1 MAANPPQPAFA
12 LMPAQAFAGGLIDYR
27 TREGLAL
34 FGRNTRSMYTD
45 STALFNAKPEGL
57 QGFINHLWYRI
68 READWNDIFEVPQD
82 NANPYADL
90 LPFCPNHGRFTLEH
104 LRAFVQ
110 IYMGQQGRADQDNFQ
125 AVTAIMASLSEDAI
139 AKLQPH
145 KAQYT
150 VNGHVSAVLLTKVL
164 LRESHLDTNAT
175 CRIARENLIG
185 LSKQMKIQGYDIIK
199 LNQYVHEQLETL
211 RSRGEHT
218 TDLAAHLMNGYAA
231 AKDDTFIDFIRRTKN
246 LHDENNTTLDPEKF
260 MVDAAQKYKTL
271 VEQNL
276 WNAPSKDQAKLLAL
290 ESKVKAM
297 EAASQKRTKPS
308 GGNSAQPASATSRQK
323 ETWMTQKPKQADI
336 DNEVPKP
343 MNGKDYYWCPNHER
357 YVIHK
362 PSACRGKVGNIAE
375 YNKKQKTAG
384 KDTSTP
390 EDDRALKLA
399 SALQAEVNANDSDS
413 D

>member
-1 MAANPPQPAFA
+1 
-12 LMPAQAFAGGLIDYR
+12 
-27 TREGLAL
+27 
-34 FGRNTRSMYTD
+34 
-45 STALFNAKPEGL
+45 L

-82 NANPYADL
+82 NANPFADL
-90 LPFCPNHGRFTLEH
+90 LPFCPNHGRFPLEH
-104 LRAFVQ
+104 LRTFVQ

-125 AVTAIMASLSEDAI
+125 AVTAIMASLSDDAI

-145 KAQYT
+145 KAQY
-150 VNGHVSAVLLTKVL
+150 
-164 LRESHLDTNAT
+164 AT

-211 RSRGEHT
+211 RSRGEYT

-271 VEQNL
+271 LEQNL

-308 GGNSAQPASATSRQK
+308 GGNSAQPASATTRPK

-362 PSACRGKVGNIAE
+362 PSACRGKVGNIAK
-375 YNKKQKTAG
+375 YNKKQKTTE
-384 KDTSTP
+384 KDTGASG
-390 EDDRALKLA
+390 DDRALKLA
-399 SALQAEVNANDSDS
+399 SALQAEVDDNHSDS